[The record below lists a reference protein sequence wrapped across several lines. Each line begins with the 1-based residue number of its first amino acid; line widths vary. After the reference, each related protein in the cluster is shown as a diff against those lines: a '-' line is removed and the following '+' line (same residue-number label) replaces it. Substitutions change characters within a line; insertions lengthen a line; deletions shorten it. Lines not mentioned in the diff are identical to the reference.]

1 MKLLLIEL
9 WNLQSRKKS
18 FTLLE
23 TLASLIILSIVVSG
37 ASELLKDNV
46 SYQTYKDLQIIEN
59 SFYKDGKVI
68 DTKNIKFV
76 KL

>member
-1 MKLLLIEL
+1 LLLIEL
-9 WNLQSRKKS
+9 WNLQSHKKS